1 MNVCKF
7 TDSLAKLSKG
17 LEQLTYLHLL
27 DEDTLDTYYIKDVC
41 QDEDT
46 LCFALSTQPS
56 FTVTELLM
64 SIKDMPMSAHLIAN
78 YKDKD
83 KYFEIKNRWYF
94 EDDTNP
100 YVDIYQMVVTTSD
113 INDTK
118 QYEGEFKKYEEEK
131 PFANKLKSLAAKAGI
146 KIVYIAYWIYYA
158 LTSGSL
164 TAKAIAI
171 ATGSLGYLFSPIDA
185 ISDCLPFIGF
195 SDDIAILTA
204 AYYAIYK
211 ILSTNPKKLEKID
224 SKAKSAVRDIFGDVS
239 EEEFKI

>member
-7 TDSLAKLSKG
+7 IDSLTEWSKG
-17 LEQLTYLHLL
+17 LDQLTYLHLL

-46 LCFALSTQPS
+46 ICFTLSTQPS
-56 FTVTELLM
+56 FTVTELLKA
-64 SIKDMPMSAHLIAN
+64 IKDMPLSAHLIAN

-83 KYFEIKNRWYF
+83 KYFEIKNRWYL
-94 EDDTNP
+94 EDETDP
-100 YVDIYQMVVTTSD
+100 YVDIYQRVVTPSD

-131 PFANKLKSLAAKAGI
+131 SFTNKLKSLASKAGI

-185 ISDCLPFIGF
+185 ISDFLPFIGF

-211 ILSTNPKKLEKID
+211 ILATNPKELEKID
-224 SKAKSAVRDIFGDVS
+224 AKAKSAVRDIFGEVS